1 MSQTPVTRDKPS
13 FTIPSILSIVAA
25 VLSFRFGAVFGL
37 LLAILAIG
45 LGVVG
50 TLLAISPRRRGGI
63 VSVVS
68 IIMGL
73 IGIIAAIVKLL
84 GGNL

>member
-1 MSQTPVTRDKPS
+1 MSQTPVSRDKPS

-25 VLSFRFGAVFGL
+25 IFSFRFGFTFGL
-37 LLAILAIG
+37 VLAILAIG

-50 TLLAISPRRRGGI
+50 MLLAMSPRRRGGI

-68 IIMGL
+68 IVMGL
-73 IGIIAAIVKLL
+73 IGVIAAIVKLL

>member
-1 MSQTPVTRDKPS
+1 MSQTPATRDKPS

-25 VLSFRFGAVFGL
+25 IFSFRFGFTLGL
-37 LLAILAIG
+37 VLAILAIA

-50 TLLAISPRRRGGI
+50 MLLAISPQRRGGI
-63 VSVVS
+63 VSIVS
-68 IIMGL
+68 IVMGL
-73 IGIIAAIVKLL
+73 IGVIAAIVKLL